1 MATISLNI
9 YKKENKNEV
18 EKTYTAESY
27 DLMLGTV
34 EDIMEVIDVD
44 KMTSNEEIAKVVVK
58 LYPMLKPFIKDVF
71 PGITDDELNRVKIK
85 ELVPTFITICKQIIE
100 DLGLFKTKPG
110 N

>member
-9 YKKENKNEV
+9 YSKEDKNKV

-34 EDIMEVIDVD
+34 EDLMQLIDVD
-44 KMTSNEEIAKVVVK
+44 AMTDNIAITRMVVK
-58 LYPMLKPFIKDVF
+58 GYGKLKPFIKDIF
-71 PGITDDELNRVKIK
+71 TGITDDELNRVKVK
-85 ELVPTFITICKQIIE
+85 ELIPTFIQVFKSIVD
-100 DLGLFKTKPG
+100 DLDLIKTG

>member
-9 YKKENKNEV
+9 YSAENKNEV

-34 EDIMEVIDVD
+34 EDLMQLIDVD
-44 KMTSNEEIAKVVVK
+44 AMTDNRAITRMVVLGYGK
-58 LYPMLKPFIKDVF
+58 LKPFIKDIFTGV
-71 PGITDDELNRVKIK
+71 TDDELKRVKVK
-85 ELVPTFITICKQIIE
+85 ELIPTFIQVFKSVVD
-100 DLGLFKTKPG
+100 DLDLLKTG